1 MGKRGTRRNR
11 ASNIDFSEEQAV
23 TNELD
28 DFAEAREKILLEE
41 SGMGARFDAN
51 DISDEDEEVAVLG
64 LDEDESSDEEEALA
78 RKFRGA
84 SAMDDDED
92 AELYNDLEKTEKNEE
107 QEWGESR
114 DDYYGGAE
122 LEDEEAIKLME
133 QEAIKQQK
141 KHLEDL
147 NMEDFLDDDMD
158 QEWKQSAEKETLSTE
173 TAMEPIKADELSSDE
188 QVKFLKKA
196 YPEFLPLL
204 KEYQKMKPLLLEF
217 KDQDSQIS
225 KVKFTAL
232 SAYLG
237 TIAVYV
243 ALFVSA
249 LESKEQFTMKDHPV
263 MEGILNTREVW
274 RQANELSGEL
284 SNSKSGDASESI
296 PIEGESES
304 ESEYQ
309 SLIDH
314 EDSED
319 SGLEVD
325 LEQNSEKQQIPSS
338 NKTLQDDSDSDSD
351 APREYNIKSL
361 DHKRKNVGDDLT
373 QQEKR
378 ARKRSLRF
386 YTSVIDQAD
395 GKKTVKYAGD
405 DDIPYKERL
414 FERQQRL
421 IEEARKRGDNTNT
434 SAPGEALDEG
444 DFEAADEEAAKDVNN
459 LDDSYYQNVLN
470 TKKEQKAARKA
481 LYEEAVQAAKEGKL
495 DQFEEKIGTDG
506 KRAVNYQILK
516 NKGLT
521 AHRKKENRNA
531 RVKKR
536 NKYEKAQKKLKSI
549 RAVYTGE
556 QGPYEG
562 EKTGIKKNLTKSVKL
577 V

>member
-1 MGKRGTRRNR
+1 MGKRGTRRDR

-41 SGMGARFDAN
+41 SGMGARFNAN

-92 AELYNDLEKTEKNEE
+92 AELYNDLEKTDKNDE

-122 LEDEEAIKLME
+122 VEDEEAVKLME

-158 QEWKQSAEKETLSTE
+158 QEWKKSTEKETVSTE

-274 RQANELSGEL
+274 RQANELS
-284 SNSKSGDASESI
+284 NNKSVDVSESV
-296 PIEGESES
+296 PVEGESES

-309 SLIDH
+309 SLSDH
-314 EDSED
+314 KDSED

-325 LEQNSEKQQIPSS
+325 LEQDSKKQQTPSS
-338 NKTLQDDSDSDSD
+338 NKTLQEANSDSDSD

-361 DHKRKNVGDDLT
+361 NHKRKNVGDDLT

-434 SAPGEALDEG
+434 SAPGEALDDG
-444 DFEAADEEAAKDVNN
+444 DFESADEEAAQDVNN

>member
-1 MGKRGTRRNR
+1 
-11 ASNIDFSEEQAV
+11 
-23 TNELD
+23 
-28 DFAEAREKILLEE
+28 
-41 SGMGARFDAN
+41 
-51 DISDEDEEVAVLG
+51 
-64 LDEDESSDEEEALA
+64 
-78 RKFRGA
+78 
-84 SAMDDDED
+84 
-92 AELYNDLEKTEKNEE
+92 
-107 QEWGESR
+107 
-114 DDYYGGAE
+114 
-122 LEDEEAIKLME
+122 
-133 QEAIKQQK
+133 
-141 KHLEDL
+141 
-147 NMEDFLDDDMD
+147 
-158 QEWKQSAEKETLSTE
+158 
-173 TAMEPIKADELSSDE
+173 
-188 QVKFLKKA
+188 
-196 YPEFLPLL
+196 
-204 KEYQKMKPLLLEF
+204 MKPLLLEF

-274 RQANELSGEL
+274 RQANELSGKL
-284 SNSKSGDASESI
+284 SNSKFSDASKSI

-314 EDSED
+314 GDSED

-444 DFEAADEEAAKDVNN
+444 DFEAADEEVAKDVNN